1 MSSED
6 AVVRV
11 FEESD
16 QEAVAALYL
25 SARDIYQGIP
35 IAGAC
40 YAWFVDDK
48 LKPDGDMQN
57 VSKVFMVDQTK
68 SNFWVATHQGN
79 IVGCVGATPTTKYT
93 DDHAELIR
101 MYVAPE
107 CRGKAVGTRLIAALE
122 SWAKSV
128 GYKKIYLSTL
138 AQLPAPNHV
147 YPKSGFVL
155 AETEDYDVSDRQD
168 FPAGTTVAVNH
179 YVKVIN

>member
-1 MSSED
+1 MDSDD

-25 SARDIYQGIP
+25 SARNIYENIP
-35 IAGAC
+35 VAGAC

-57 VSKVFMVDQTK
+57 ISRCFIADQSK
-68 SNFWVATHQGN
+68 SNFWVATHQGKV
-79 IVGCVGATPTTKYT
+79 VGCVGATPTTKYT
-93 DDHAELIR
+93 DDHAELVR
-101 MYVAPE
+101 MYVSPE
-107 CRGKAVGTRLIAALE
+107 CRGKGVGSRLIAALE
-122 SWAKSV
+122 NWAKLV

-138 AQLPAPNHV
+138 AQLSAPNYV
-147 YPKSGFVL
+147 YPKSGFLL

-179 YVKVIN
+179 YVKEIK